1 MTSQNTSTD
10 KQTLAEQENQRTIL
24 RNLSEASEA
33 WEGCRQNIA
42 ALEERLIQA
51 TPDEAKAKK
60 TQLLAALESF
70 ADALE
75 INCQDSMPAE
85 DCPAAQALA
94 VLADFAGRAYEE
106 SSQWSSTPGR
116 AGSFSFAFEELRE
129 DLKKS
134 LSSALEVSPEIE
146 ELVVAG
152 AYEEDKKKIVKE
164 ITDKVF
170 VAVNTLL
177 TSPEFG
183 GTPQPQATVIAS
195 KVKLAANEL
204 IMNTLDHQLVDKDLG
219 FATFVCRIEPEKI
232 TLGMINPEP
241 FPDVQQRIAELQ
253 TTAASDNLSE
263 RGRGLLLVVKS
274 GFTLNPPIA
283 QDDGGEFLSFS
294 LHLNAA

>member
-10 KQTLAEQENQRTIL
+10 KQSLAARENKETIL
-24 RNLSEASEA
+24 RNLAEASEA
-33 WEGCRQNIA
+33 WQGCRQNIA
-42 ALEERLIQA
+42 ALEERLSQA

-60 TQLLAALESF
+60 TQLLTALESF

-75 INCQDSMPAE
+75 IDCQDSMPPE

-116 AGSFSFAFEELRE
+116 AGSFSFAFEELRN
-129 DLKKS
+129 DLKRS
-134 LSSALEVSPEIE
+134 LSSELKVSPEIE

-152 AYEEDKKKIVKE
+152 AGVANVRE

-177 TSPEFG
+177 ASPEFG
-183 GTPQPQATVIAS
+183 AIPQQQATEIAAS
-195 KVKLAANEL
+195 VKLAANEL
-204 IMNTLDHQLVDKDLG
+204 IMNTLDHQLAEGDAVS
-219 FATFVCRIEPEKI
+219 ATFVCRIELEKI

-241 FPDVQQRIAELQ
+241 FAGVQERIAELQ
-253 TTAASDNLSE
+253 TAAASENLSE
-263 RGRGLLLVVKS
+263 RGRGLLLLVTS
-274 GFTLNPPIA
+274 GFTLNTPIA
-283 QDDGGEFLSFS
+283 QEDGGEFLSFS